1 MAAAFVRLSAV
12 RWISAQLVDF
22 KSIPARAEPRAES
35 ADLVN
40 EDYRCRA
47 IANRLSLTWLS
58 AGALAGASLLADP
71 AAHAQGVNQANRWS
85 MGFAI
90 EAGQESLL

>member
-71 AAHAQGVNQANRWS
+71 AAHAQGVKPTD
-85 MGFAI
+85 G
-90 EAGQESLL
+90 